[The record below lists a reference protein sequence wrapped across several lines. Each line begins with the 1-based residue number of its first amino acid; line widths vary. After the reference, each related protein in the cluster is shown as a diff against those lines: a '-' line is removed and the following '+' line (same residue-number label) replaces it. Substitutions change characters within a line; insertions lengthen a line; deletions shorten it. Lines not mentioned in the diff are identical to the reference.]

1 MGLTYHYKFT
11 APGNVAAEELET
23 FLKKIETDVKKMG
36 FDPTL
41 VLNAR
46 FDTPERRTF
55 ARRLTSGFPIEDE
68 RLKGVTLLDERS
80 VWSYSPTTG
89 TCRVIP
95 EKAVVLVVTDDRRCE
110 TCFGFL
116 RYPAEVKDI
125 NGKVLAE
132 TGLGDRWTFQE
143 FIKTPDRRFRQIVK
157 LFTEAGY
164 VEVEEDDYAAK

>member
-11 APGNVAAEELET
+11 APGNVAARKLQT
-23 FLKKIETDVKKMG
+23 FIRKVEIAAKKMG

-41 VLNAR
+41 VLNGK
-46 FDTPERRTF
+46 FDTPERRSF
-55 ARRLTSGFPIEDE
+55 ARRLTSGHPIEDE

-80 VWSYSPTTG
+80 VWNYSPTIG

-95 EKAVVLVVTDDRRCE
+95 EKAVLLLVKDEKGSE
-110 TCFGFL
+110 TSFGFF
-116 RYPAEVKDI
+116 RYPAQIKDI

-143 FIKTPDRRFRQIVK
+143 FIKTPDKRYRQIVK
-157 LFTEAGY
+157 MFADAGY
-164 VEVEEDDYAAK
+164 VEVETDDYAAK